1 MIIEKFNLKAQE
13 SIERACRLAVEK
25 DHDVVTP
32 WHFLYAL
39 LELKNGVGKKYLEQ
53 ANVDLTKLGATVDA
67 QLLTQPK
74 ALRNAQQTP
83 INRELERLFIC
94 AEQEALKLGDK
105 YIGVHYLLLALW
117 EQEEWL
123 AVLTQAGGT
132 KEAFLEVLKQ
142 LPKGGGY
149 KSEASEN
156 DFEYLSK
163 YTRDLTELARQGS
176 LDPVIGR
183 VDEINLAIQVLC
195 RRIKNNPVIIGEPG
209 VGKTAIA
216 EGLAQR
222 IIAGDV
228 PKDLIGCSVLALD
241 IGSLIAGAKYRGE
254 FEERFKRLLQEIT
267 DAGNVIAFIDESHNL
282 VGAGKAEGSLD
293 AANLLKPALARGE
306 IRCIGATTSEEYRK
320 HFEKDAALNRR
331 FQVVQVDE
339 PDDGTTLTILRGI
352 KEKYEMHHG
361 IHITEAALRAA
372 IRLSRRYI
380 ADRFLPDKAIDLIDQ
395 TAATVRIGLSAKPA
409 GLEILDRH
417 LVTLEIEWSSLL
429 NESAET
435 RKPQLQTEITQ
446 LREKITQM
454 TERWE
459 REKRAMTEVQNARKM
474 LEESRREMEQKV
486 REEDFVRVAELQY
499 KVIPRAEKILAE
511 YADIDTTE
519 IHSQKNSIDEVDI
532 AATVA
537 RLTGIPVSKMLD
549 SEQQRLL
556 QLESH
561 LRERVVGQ
569 EDAIAAVSKAIRR
582 AHTNLQDAN
591 RPLGSFLMLGPT
603 GVGKT
608 ELAKALAHFLFNDET
623 SMVRIDMSEFMEKHS
638 VSRLTGAPPGYV
650 GYEEGGVL
658 TNQVRSK
665 PYSVILFDEVEKAH
679 PDVFNL
685 FLQVLDEGRLT
696 DSQGRLVNF
705 SNTLILMT
713 SNLGSE
719 HIEPVET
726 EEQQKQMQ
734 RQIMETVRGHFRPEF
749 LNRLDD
755 ILVFRQLTLET
766 MRPIADIQVRRLA
779 KRLEDRD
786 ITLNISDEAIDA
798 LAQWGFNPLYGARPL
813 KRVIQSKIQD
823 PLAELLLKGGLCD
836 KQQAVI
842 TVVDGEL
849 VFTGVDQK
857 VSPEIAKNSDLDEV
871 IKWPQDL
878 Q

>member
-25 DHDVVTP
+25 DHDLVTP

-39 LELKNGVGKKYLEQ
+39 LEPKNSIGKKYLEQ
-53 ANVDLTKLGATVDA
+53 ANVDLIRLGATVDA
-67 QLLTQPK
+67 RLIAQPK
-74 ALRNAQQTP
+74 ALKNSQQTP
-83 INRELERLFIC
+83 INRELERLFIQ
-94 AEQEALKLGDK
+94 AEQASAKLGDK
-105 YIGVHYLLLALW
+105 YIGIHYLLMGLW
-117 EQEEWL
+117 ELEECN
-123 AVLTQAGGT
+123 AVLTEAGGS
-132 KEAFLEVLKQ
+132 KQAFMKVLEEI
-142 LPKGGGY
+142 PKGGY
-149 KSEASEN
+149 KGGEN
-156 DFEYLSK
+156 IAEFEYLSK
-163 YTRDLTELARQGS
+163 YARDLTELARQGQ

-183 VDEINLAIQVLC
+183 MDEINLAIQVLC
-195 RRIKNNPVIIGEPG
+195 RRIKNNPIIIGESG

-222 IIAGDV
+222 IIAGNV

-241 IGSLIAGAKYRGE
+241 MGALIAGAKYRGE
-254 FEERFKRLLQEIT
+254 FEERFKRLMQEIT
-267 DAGNVIAFIDESHNL
+267 DAGNVIAFIDEIHNL
-282 VGAGKAEGSLD
+282 VGAGKAEGSMD

-306 IRCIGATTSEEYRK
+306 IRCIGATTHEEYRK

-339 PDDGTTLTILRGI
+339 PDDETTLMILRGI

-372 IRLSRRYI
+372 VRLSRRYI

-409 GLEILDRH
+409 ELEVLDRH
-417 LVTLEIEWSSLL
+417 LVALEIEWSSLL

-435 RKPQLQTEITQ
+435 RKQQLQTEIAE
-446 LREKITQM
+446 LREKVTEM

-459 REKRAMTEVQNARKM
+459 REKRAMTEVQNARKL
-474 LEESRREMEQKV
+474 LEESRREMEQKI

-499 KVIPRAEKILAE
+499 KVIPQAEKTLAD

-519 IHSQKNSIDEVDI
+519 IQAQKNSIDEEDV
-532 AATVA
+532 AGTVA
-537 RLTGIPVSKMLD
+537 RVTGIPVSKMLD

-569 EDAIAAVSKAIRR
+569 EEAIAAVSRAIRR

-608 ELAKALAHFLFNDET
+608 ELAKALAHFLFNDDT

-658 TNQVRSK
+658 TNQVRTK

-685 FLQVLDEGRLT
+685 FLQLLDEGRLT
-696 DSQGRLVNF
+696 DSQGHLVNF

-726 EEQQKQMQ
+726 ESEQQQMQ
-734 RQIMETVRGHFRPEF
+734 RQIMEIVRGHFRPEF

-755 ILVFRQLTLET
+755 ILIFRQLTHEI
-766 MRPIADIQVRRLA
+766 MRPIADIQVRNLA
-779 KRLEDRD
+779 KRLEERN
-786 ITLNISDEAIDA
+786 IVLEISDEALDA

-813 KRVIQSKIQD
+813 KRVIQTRIQD
-823 PLAELLLKGGLCD
+823 PLAELLLKGELCD
-836 KQQAVI
+836 GQQAVI
-842 TVVDGEL
+842 NVVDGTL

-857 VSPEIAKNSDLDEV
+857 VSSERVKNDDLDMV

>member
-13 SIERACRLAVEK
+13 SIEHACRLAVEK
-25 DHDVVTP
+25 DHAVVTP

-39 LELKNGVGKKYLEQ
+39 LESKKDTGKNYLEQ
-53 ANVDLTKLGATVDA
+53 AHIDLTKLGAKVDA
-67 QLLTQPK
+67 QLIIQPK
-74 ALRNAQQTP
+74 ALKNAQQTP
-83 INRELERLFIC
+83 INRELERMFIY
-94 AEQEALKLGDK
+94 AEQASSKLGDK
-105 YIGVHYLLLALW
+105 YIGIHYLLMALW
-117 EQEEWL
+117 ELDDWSI
-123 AVLTQAGGT
+123 VLTEAGGN
-132 KEAFLEVLKQ
+132 KEAFMEMLEQ
-142 LPKGGGY
+142 LPKGGY
-149 KSEASEN
+149 KSEGSVT

-163 YTRDLTELARQGS
+163 YTRDLTELARQGQ

-195 RRIKNNPVIIGEPG
+195 RRIKNNPIIIGESG

-241 IGSLIAGAKYRGE
+241 MGSLIAGAKYRGE

-267 DAGNVIAFIDESHNL
+267 DAGNVLAFIDEIHNL
-282 VGAGKAEGSLD
+282 IGAGKAEGSMD

-306 IRCIGATTSEEYRK
+306 IRCIGATTNEEYRK

-331 FQVVQVDE
+331 FQVVRIEE
-339 PDDGTTLTILRGI
+339 PDDDITLMILRGI

-361 IHITEAALRAA
+361 IHITEAALLAA
-372 IRLSRRYI
+372 VRLSRRYI

-395 TAATVRIGLSAKPA
+395 TAATVRIGLSAKPDE
-409 GLEILDRH
+409 LEALDRR
-417 LVTLEIEWSSLL
+417 LVALEIEWSALI
-429 NESAET
+429 NESAEL
-435 RKPQLQTEITQ
+435 RKEQLQNEISE
-446 LREKITQM
+446 LRDKITFM
-454 TERWE
+454 TEHWE
-459 REKRAMTEVQNARKM
+459 REKRAMTEVQNASRL

-499 KVIPRAEKILAE
+499 KVIPQAEKTLAE
-511 YADIDTTE
+511 YADIDTSE
-519 IHSQKNSIDEVDI
+519 IHPQKNSIDEQDI

-537 RLTGIPVSKMLD
+537 KLTGIPVSKMLD

-569 EDAIAAVSKAIRR
+569 EEAVAAVSRAIRR

-608 ELAKALAHFLFNDET
+608 ELAKALAHFLFNDDT

-685 FLQVLDEGRLT
+685 FLQLLDEGRLT
-696 DSQGRLVNF
+696 DSQGRLVSF
-705 SNTLILMT
+705 TNTLILMT

-719 HIEPVET
+719 YIEPIET
-726 EEQQKQMQ
+726 EEQQQQMQ
-734 RQIMETVRGHFRPEF
+734 WLIMEKVRGHFRPEF

-766 MRPIADIQVRRLA
+766 MRPIADIQLKRLA
-779 KRLEDRD
+779 KRLEERN
-786 ITLNISDEAIDA
+786 IQLNISDEAINA

-813 KRVIQSKIQD
+813 KRVIQTKIQD
-823 PLAELLLKGGLCD
+823 PLAELLLKGELCD
-836 KQQAVI
+836 GQQALI
-842 TVVDGEL
+842 TIVNEEL
-849 VFTGVDQK
+849 LLTGVDK
-857 VSPEIAKNSDLDEV
+857 KNSSDDAENTDMEAV

>member
-25 DHDVVTP
+25 DHELVTP

-39 LELKNGVGKKYLEQ
+39 LESKNSTGKKYLEQ
-53 ANVDLTKLGATVDA
+53 ANVDLTRLGATVDA
-67 QLLTQPK
+67 QLIAQPK
-74 ALRNAQQTP
+74 ALKNSQQTP
-83 INRELERLFIC
+83 INRELERLFIQ
-94 AEQEALKLGDK
+94 AEQASAKLGDK
-105 YIGVHYLLLALW
+105 YIGIHYLLMGLW
-117 EQEEWL
+117 ELEEYRVVL
-123 AVLTQAGGT
+123 AEAGGS
-132 KEAFLEVLKQ
+132 KEAFIKVLEEI
-142 LPKGGGY
+142 PKGGY
-149 KSEASEN
+149 KGGEN
-156 DFEYLSK
+156 IADFEYLSK
-163 YTRDLTELARQGS
+163 YARDLTELARQS
-176 LDPVIGR
+176 QLDPVLGR
-183 VDEINLAIQVLC
+183 MDEINLAIQVLC
-195 RRIKNNPVIIGEPG
+195 RRIKNNPIIVGESG
-209 VGKTAIA
+209 VGKTAIV

-241 IGSLIAGAKYRGE
+241 MGSLIAGAKYRGE

-267 DAGNVIAFIDESHNL
+267 DAGNVIAFIDEIHNL
-282 VGAGKAEGSLD
+282 VGAGKAEGSMD

-306 IRCIGATTSEEYRK
+306 IRCIGATTHEEYRK

-339 PDDGTTLTILRGI
+339 PDDETTLMILRGI

-372 IRLSRRYI
+372 VRLSRRYI

-409 GLEILDRH
+409 ELEVLDRH
-417 LVTLEIEWSSLL
+417 LLALEIEWSSLL

-435 RKPQLQTEITQ
+435 RKQQLQSEIAE
-446 LREKITQM
+446 LREKVTEM

-459 REKRAMTEVQNARKM
+459 REKRAMTEVQNARKL
-474 LEESRREMEQKV
+474 LEESRREMELKI

-499 KVIPRAEKILAE
+499 KVIPQAEKTLAE

-519 IHSQKNSIDEVDI
+519 VQSQKNSIDEEDI

-569 EDAIAAVSKAIRR
+569 EEAIAAVSRAIRR
-582 AHTNLQDAN
+582 AHTHLQDAN

-608 ELAKALAHFLFNDET
+608 ELAKTLAHFLFNDEA

-658 TNQVRSK
+658 TNQVRTK

-696 DSQGRLVNF
+696 DSQGRLVSF

-726 EEQQKQMQ
+726 EAEQQQMQ
-734 RQIMETVRGHFRPEF
+734 RQIMEIVRGHFRPEF

-755 ILVFRQLTLET
+755 ILIFRQLTHEI
-766 MRPIADIQVRRLA
+766 MRPIADIQVRNLA
-779 KRLEDRD
+779 KRLQERN
-786 ITLNISDEAIDA
+786 IELNISDEALDA

-813 KRVIQSKIQD
+813 KRVVQTRIQD
-823 PLAELLLKGGLCD
+823 PLAELLLKGELCD
-836 KQQAVI
+836 GQQAVI
-842 TVVDGEL
+842 NVVDGEL

-857 VSPEIAKNSDLDEV
+857 LSSENIKSDDVDTV